1 MTGDQGEDLSVE
13 PYGPPAWFFLAPQ
26 LFLAVLRP
34 SEAEPLL
41 WRSRLAGLGHAG
53 AEELVELRRR
63 PRSAFRHLGVGVRG
77 GREYGGGVC
86 RGPSSKLPFLNGCY
100 FLFHF
105 THARLS
111 LCLIP

>member
-1 MTGDQGEDLSVE
+1 MIWNGKRIMTGDQGEDLSVE

-63 PRSAFRHLGVGVRG
+63 PRSTFRHPGVGGKRRARVR
-77 GREYGGGVC
+77 RRRVP
-86 RGPSSKLPFLNGCY
+86 RT
-100 FLFHF
+100 LFQ
-105 THARLS
+105 AAIS
-111 LCLIP
+111 